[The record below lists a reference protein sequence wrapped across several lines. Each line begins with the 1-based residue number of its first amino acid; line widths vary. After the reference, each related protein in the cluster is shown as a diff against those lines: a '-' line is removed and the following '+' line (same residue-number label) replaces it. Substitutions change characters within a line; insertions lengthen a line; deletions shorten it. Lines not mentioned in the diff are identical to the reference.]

1 MLGPAEIFTLF
12 FVTLGPLKVLGP
24 FAQRTRGLSDAA
36 VREIAVRAFVIATI
50 AVVLGSLL
58 GRALLPKWHISLAV
72 IELTGGIV
80 FFLVALKQLLE
91 QYEPQHPAQAE
102 PLPAS
107 PTAAAAQLVFPIV
120 LTAYGIAAVITLLA
134 ASDRPER
141 TATILVL
148 LLIVMVFDLLAM
160 LYARRI
166 LVGPTIIV
174 LQVLGAVLAVLQV
187 GLSIQLILAG
197 LRSLGVIA
205 R

>member
-1 MLGPAEIFTLF
+1 MLGPVEIFTFF
-12 FVTLGPLKVLGP
+12 FVTLGPLKILGP
-24 FAQRTRGLSDAA
+24 FVQRTRGVNNAA
-36 VREIAVRAFVIATI
+36 VREIAVRAFVIATMAI
-50 AVVLGSLL
+50 VVGGLL
-58 GRALLPKWHISLAV
+58 GRALLPKWHVSPAAM
-72 IELTGGIV
+72 ELTGGIV

-91 QYEPQHPAQAE
+91 QYEPPHPAQAE
-102 PLPAS
+102 PLPPA

-120 LTAYGIAAVITLLA
+120 ITAYGIAGVIALLA

-141 TATILVL
+141 TAMILVL
-148 LLIVMVFDLLAM
+148 LLIVMVLDLLAM

-174 LQVLGAVLAVLQV
+174 LQVLGAVLAVMQV
-187 GLSIQLILAG
+187 GLSVQLILVG